1 VRKPII
7 AGNWKMNLDPDS
19 AFELMDDMLE
29 QLDVIEGVEIVI
41 CPPFTSIETFADMFD
56 GTSLFLGAQ
65 NMFWSDQGAYTG
77 EISPLMLKDR
87 CDYVILGHSE
97 RRKYFHETDED
108 VRRKV
113 EAALKHDLLPIL
125 CVGENLEQ
133 YEAGETSQVVHLQV
147 TAAIEDLPAEL
158 VSSIVIA
165 YEPVWAIGTGK
176 PATGEGANTVIG
188 EIRDIV
194 RALHGDMV
202 ADEVRILYGGS
213 VSAENIAEFVSQP
226 EIDGALVGGASLN
239 PTQFVRIVSMT
250 QEIYRKTNLA

>member
-147 TAAIEDLPAEL
+147 TAAIEDLPTER